1 MLKDHITLETLITI
15 LRGKVFTGALAFK
28 EGKILFIKGSVK
40 LASYGNESGEFILD
54 VVSSLPLP
62 PGTQVI
68 ELSEDQV
75 KLWLKWEELL
85 YDEAEMFI
93 SPLPEVDRESLERLL
108 EENELAYLLVPSKGD

>member
-15 LRGKVFTGALAFK
+15 LRGKGFTGALTFK
-28 EGKILFIKGSVK
+28 EGKVLFIKGSVK
-40 LASYGNESGEFILD
+40 LASYGNDSGEFILD
-54 VVSSLPLP
+54 VISSLPLP
-62 PGTQVI
+62 PGTQVV

-75 KLWLKWEELL
+75 KLWLKWEELI
-85 YDEAEMFI
+85 YDEEEMFI